1 MNATVLLGLLG
12 CGPRA
17 EHIHLPAMRALST
30 VRLTAA
36 YDPSVERR
44 DAVARLAPG
53 CRSVSSPEALFET
66 RVVDAVIIAA
76 PVAKRAALAVQS
88 LGAGAGI
95 PVLIDPPMAAS
106 VEEGLWIRD
115 AEQIVRLPVMVG
127 YNRRRWRPVEVVRRV
142 LAADAPAVGQEP
154 TIESTLL
161 RTADPGT
168 PPPDESGFDP
178 RVLADLDVHLDLARH
193 LMGRELA
200 TVSAR
205 RDPLEQIQVEATFHG
220 GGTAA
225 FRVGRAERSEERVLV
240 RAGKRAF
247 ELRPGSDRARPS
259 GGTARAVIDLAD
271 QTGRK
276 LTSAR
281 DSLARSYERQLE
293 AFVDAVS
300 TRAKVAP
307 GTTDGVAALL
317 AVDAVRRSLAE
328 GSVGIEVPLAP
339 NT

>member
-66 RVVDAVIIAA
+66 RVVDAVIVAA

-161 RTADPGT
+161 RTADPGA

-178 RVLADLDVHLDLARH
+178 RVLLDLNVHLDLVRH

-200 TVSAR
+200 TVTAR
-205 RDPLEQIQVEATFHG
+205 RDPREQILVQATFHG
-220 GGTAA
+220 GGTATC
-225 FRVGRAERSEERVLV
+225 RVGRAERSEERVLI

-247 ELRPGSDRARPS
+247 E
-259 GGTARAVIDLAD
+259 
-271 QTGRK
+271 
-276 LTSAR
+276 
-281 DSLARSYERQLE
+281 
-293 AFVDAVS
+293 
-300 TRAKVAP
+300 
-307 GTTDGVAALL
+307 
-317 AVDAVRRSLAE
+317 
-328 GSVGIEVPLAP
+328 
-339 NT
+339 